1 MQALVLPTEEQVH
14 ELLFGLL
21 GREVQLSLG
30 GKIRSKNGGSVAVY
44 VDDEDRV
51 AAFGVSD
58 VPFAAY
64 TGAALALLPARVAH
78 AATESGKIDG
88 ELWENFREVA
98 NIAASLFCTDG
109 GTHVRLKDTHE
120 LTRDLPDDVMSA
132 LRKPQGRVVF
142 TVDVADYGRGK
153 VAFAVC

>member
-1 MQALVLPTEEQVH
+1 MHQLSLPTEEQVH

-21 GREVQLSLG
+21 GRDVQLALG

-44 VDDEDRV
+44 VDDEDQV
-51 AAFGVSD
+51 AAVGISD

-64 TGAALALLPARVAH
+64 CGAALALLPARVAH
-78 AATESGKIDG
+78 AATETGRLDG
-88 ELWENFREVA
+88 ELQENYREVA
-98 NIAASLFCTDG
+98 NIAASLFCTDAG
-109 GTHVRLKDTHE
+109 AHVRLQDTHE
-120 LTRDLPDDVMSA
+120 LSPDLPDDVMA
-132 LRKPQGRVVF
+132 VLRKPRKRVVF